1 MKSLA
6 KKIWLDGKLLFWQKA
21 NVHVLTH
28 ALHYGSAVFEGIRF
42 YNTDKGPAIFR
53 LDDHITRL
61 FYSASVLDM
70 KIPYTK
76 AQIKKA
82 IINTVKSN
90 NLKEGYIRPL
100 VFYGAKSLG
109 LYPKNLPVQVT
120 IIAMPFPKLFAKTT
134 INVKTS
140 SFIRLHPH
148 STIASAKISGHYVNS
163 ILASLEAKK
172 AGYDE
177 ALMFDFKGN
186 IAEGSGENFFL
197 VKNNVI
203 KTASLEDILPGI
215 TRQSLIK
222 VAVDLGYE
230 TDELELTEHDINMA
244 DEAFF
249 SGTAAEI
256 TPIAKIDN
264 IIINNGKVG
273 DITLQLQ
280 EKFYDIVHGL
290 DEKYKE
296 WLTYVK

>member
-1 MKSLA
+1 MKPLA
-6 KKIWLDGKLLFWQKA
+6 KKIWLDGKLLSWQKA

-53 LDDHITRL
+53 LDDHINRL
-61 FYSASVLDM
+61 FYSASILDM
-70 KIPYTK
+70 EIPFTK
-76 AQIKKA
+76 LEIKKA
-82 IINTVKSN
+82 IINTINSN

-120 IIAMPFPKLFAKTT
+120 IIAIPFSKLFAKTT
-134 INVKTS
+134 INVKIS
-140 SFIRLHPH
+140 KFIRLHPH

-172 AGYDE
+172 EGYDE
-177 ALMFDFKGN
+177 ALMLDFKGN

-222 VAVDLGYE
+222 VAIDLGYE
-230 TDELELTEHDINMA
+230 TDELELTEHDINTA

-256 TPIAKIDN
+256 TPIAKIDKVV
-264 IIINNGKVG
+264 INKGKVG

-280 EKFYDIVHGL
+280 EKFYGIVHGL
-290 DEKYKE
+290 DEQYKK

>member
-1 MKSLA
+1 MKAFA
-6 KKIWLDGKLLFWQKA
+6 KKIWLDGKLLPWQKA

-42 YNTDKGPAIFR
+42 YSTNKGPAIFR
-53 LDDHITRL
+53 LDDHINRL

-70 KIPYTK
+70 KITFTK
-76 AQIKKA
+76 SEIKKA
-82 IINTVKSN
+82 IINTVKVN

-120 IIAMPFPKLFAKTT
+120 IIAIPFPKLFAKST
-134 INVKTS
+134 IKVKTS

-163 ILASLEAKK
+163 ILASMEAKK

-177 ALMFDFKGN
+177 ALMYDFKGN

-222 VAVDLGYE
+222 VAIELGYE
-230 TDELELTEHDINMA
+230 VDEAELDKHDIA
-244 DEAFF
+244 TCDEAFF

-256 TPIAKIDN
+256 TPIAKIDDV
-264 IIINNGKVG
+264 IINKAKIG
-273 DITLQLQ
+273 DITQQLQ
-280 EKFYDIVHGL
+280 EKFYDIVHGN
-290 DEKYKE
+290 DNKYKD